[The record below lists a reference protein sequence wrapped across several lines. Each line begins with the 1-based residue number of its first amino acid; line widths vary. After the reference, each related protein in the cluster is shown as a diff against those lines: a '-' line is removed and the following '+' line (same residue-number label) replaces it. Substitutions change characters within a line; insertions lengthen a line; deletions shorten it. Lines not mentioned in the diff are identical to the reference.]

1 MALSKEIRDKIIELR
16 ITGDDKTS
24 MNQMLAVLDLPDDV
38 FDKGYEKMSSAMN
51 EIVSNQKTQKEILDI
66 SQGLSKEEI
75 SRELEIAD
83 NVISEIRNINGLSEN
98 KKNFLITIIEESV
111 KSLKQMV
118 DALRERVFVK
128 VMKSKTD
135 AILPTYAHPTDAGAD
150 VYAVETVEIQPGE
163 TKIINT
169 GLKVAIPEGYMIQI
183 YPRSGMSLKT
193 PLRIAN
199 SVGIID
205 SEYRGDVGVIMT
217 NTGTEI
223 QTIEKGDRIAQM
235 IVMPAPMI
243 AWTEVDSLDVTSRGE
258 GGFGSSGKS

>member
-24 MNQMLAVLDLPDDV
+24 MNQMLAVLDLPDDI
-38 FDKGYEKMSSAMN
+38 FDKGYDKLQEAMGGL
-51 EIVSNQKTQKEILDI
+51 ISNQKTQKEILDI
-66 SQGLSKEEI
+66 SQGVGKEEI
-75 SRELEIAD
+75 EREIEAID
-83 NVISEIRNINGLSEN
+83 GIISEIRKIDGLSEN
-98 KKNFLITIIEESV
+98 KKNFLIIMIEESV
-111 KSLKQMV
+111 KSLKQMIE
-118 DALRERVFVK
+118 ALRERVYVK
-128 VMKSKTD
+128 VLKTNPD

-150 VYAVETVEIQPGE
+150 VYALEDTEIKPGE
-163 TKIINT
+163 TTIVKT

-193 PLRIAN
+193 SLRIAN
-199 SVGIID
+199 AVGIVD
-205 SEYRGDVGVIMT
+205 SSYRGEIGVLMNNI
-217 NTGTEI
+217 GTETQKI
-223 QTIEKGDRIAQM
+223 NKGDRIAQM